1 MKLLLA
7 LVLSSPFWG
16 LGHPLWETDDARY
29 AEVPREMVELGDW
42 LTPRLDYFEYVE
54 KPPLIYWL
62 PALSYKLFGV
72 SEAAAACPTPS
83 SPWRVCSASGGWAP
97 GCSRLRPAGG
107 APSSWGPASSTSC
120 WAVS

>member
-72 SEAAAACPTPS
+72 SEAAARLPNALLALAGLLGVWWLGSWLFSPS
-83 SPWRVCSASGGWAP
+83 
-97 GCSRLRPAGG
+97 AGRWG
-107 APSSWGPASSTSC
+107 AILL
-120 WAVS
+120 